1 MFFWLLLRRVR
12 VVKKNCMSF
21 DIDFGIFVFVLGQYF
36 FLLYLVCNCDTMT
49 TVRQFVSECL
59 YVPLGGSRYDCII

>member
-1 MFFWLLLRRVR
+1 MR

-36 FLLYLVCNCDTMT
+36 ISVFGVQLRYNATI
-49 TVRQFVSECL
+49 FVSECL